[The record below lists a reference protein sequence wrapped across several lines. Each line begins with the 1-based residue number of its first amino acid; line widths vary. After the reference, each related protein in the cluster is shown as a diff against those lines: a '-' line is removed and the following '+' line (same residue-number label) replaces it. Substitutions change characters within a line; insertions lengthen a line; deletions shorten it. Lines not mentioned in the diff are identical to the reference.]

1 MPTLTAYIVC
11 QSLDI
16 KAENIAE
23 AEGKYDDFFSNN
35 ETCTDCR
42 DKKIDCECFSFDDSN
57 VFHYFDEENEEANLH
72 HFARVMAKAWEKFS
86 GFSMSANEIMN
97 YIMTEFT
104 NDDPSRWGELQDAIK
119 EQDERMKKEED
130 LGN

>member
-16 KAENIAE
+16 KAENIEE
-23 AEGKYDDFFSNN
+23 AEGKYDDFFSNG
-35 ETCTDCR
+35 EICTDCR
-42 DKKIDCECFSFDDSN
+42 EKGIDCECFSFDDGN

-72 HFARVMAKAWEKFS
+72 HFARVMAKALGKFS
-86 GFSMSANEIMN
+86 GFSMSANEVMHFIMD
-97 YIMTEFT
+97 EFT
-104 NDDPSRWGELQDAIK
+104 NDDPSRWGELQNAIE
-119 EQDERMKKEED
+119 EQQNRINKEED